1 MKKNNAKVSQQKAK
15 RAIKRNKRK
24 KSGIK
29 RITLPNG
36 MTIPGNT
43 TPGVKITSLEMLPQN
58 VRDWVAEKNIDLDL
72 GAENTSDGVVDNQEF
87 KEESGNKNE

>member
-15 RAIKRNKRK
+15 RALKRNKRK

-43 TPGVKITSLEMLPQN
+43 TPGVKITSLDMLPEN
-58 VRDWVAEKNIDLDL
+58 VKEWVSEQGIGLDL
-72 GAENTSDGVVDNQEF
+72 GPKESTEETLDNKISDET
-87 KEESGNKNE
+87 KE

>member
-15 RAIKRNKRK
+15 RALKRNKRK

-43 TPGVKITSLEMLPQN
+43 TPGAKITSLDMLPEN
-58 VRDWVAEKNIDLDL
+58 VKEWVSEQGIELDL
-72 GAENTSDGVVDNQEF
+72 GPKESTEETLNNKSSDET
-87 KEESGNKNE
+87 KE